1 MLMSKA
7 YYASRISDNMAKM
20 PEGFLIC
27 YNVPIGRTGNYKYL
41 DSEVGEGSSNMVV
54 DVFRT
59 DDELFTPESI
69 ASFEGKAFTDDHPL
83 EDVTADNWSQYS
95 KGEVTNVRRGTGE
108 FEDCLVADIIVRDPI
123 VMSEIENGTKR
134 EVSSGYTCDYV
145 KINGKLYQQHIR
157 GNHVALVRAGRAG
170 HRVAIKDEKTFSKNS
185 KLNSKILCLL

>member
-1 MLMSKA
+1 MSKA

-27 YNVPIGRTGNYKYL
+27 YNVPIGRTGTYKYL
-41 DSEVGEGSSNMVV
+41 DSEVGTGDGSMVV

-59 DDELFTPESI
+59 DDELFADESI
-69 ASFEGKAFTDDHPL
+69 ASFEGKAFTDDHPI
-83 EDVTADNWSQYS
+83 EDVTADNWQQYS
-95 KGEVTNVRRGTGE
+95 KGEVTNVRRGIGE
-108 FEDCLVADIIVRDPI
+108 FKDCLVADIIVRDPV
-123 VMSEIENGTKR
+123 VMSEIESGVKR

-145 KINGKLYQQHIR
+145 TIDGKLYQQHIR

-170 HRVAIKDEKTFSKNS
+170 HRVAIKDQKTVNKNS